1 MTYKLPHTTW
11 LYNIGMLETMSFKLM
26 MDKRIYWHE
35 EKRSVNKRYTY
46 SYDNSSVPTYIRE
59 RAYPI

>member
-1 MTYKLPHTTW
+1 MTHKLPHTSW

-26 MDKRIYWHE
+26 MDRRIYWHE
-35 EKRSVNKRYTY
+35 EKRYMY

-59 RAYPI
+59 RVSPI